1 MKFNRLANNLNIE
14 LIKGSKKTILS
25 IAEYVRNGKNLK
37 IKPNDSNLKDKCI
50 ADSNEL
56 PFGIWSSCS

>member
-1 MKFNRLANNLNIE
+1 MKFYRLADNLNIE

-37 IKPNDSNLKDKCI
+37 IKPNDSNLKDKCMEVNSTLCQ
-50 ADSNEL
+50 DN
-56 PFGIWSSCS
+56 